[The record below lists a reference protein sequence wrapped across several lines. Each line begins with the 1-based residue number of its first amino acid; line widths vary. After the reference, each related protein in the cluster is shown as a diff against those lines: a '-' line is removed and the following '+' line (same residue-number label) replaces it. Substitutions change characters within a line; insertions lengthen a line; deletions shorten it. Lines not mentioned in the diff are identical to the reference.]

1 MKAKD
6 LQKRST
12 ADLKKTAR
20 ELQDK
25 LRELRFDLTA
35 GKVKNIKEI
44 RSTRKEVARIRTIVC
59 QKENSLEK

>member
-12 ADLKKTAR
+12 ADLEKTAR

-44 RSTRKEVARIRTIVC
+44 RSVRKEIAQIRTIVC
-59 QKENSLEK
+59 QKENLPEK

>member
-6 LQKRST
+6 LQKRPT

-44 RSTRKEVARIRTIVC
+44 RSTRREIARIYTIVC

>member
-6 LQKRST
+6 LQKRPT
-12 ADLKKTAR
+12 ADLKKTVR

-44 RSTRKEVARIRTIVC
+44 RSTRREIARIYTIVC

>member
-6 LQKRST
+6 LQKRPT
-12 ADLKKTAR
+12 TDLKKTAR

-25 LRELRFDLTA
+25 LRELRFDLTS

-44 RSTRKEVARIRTIVC
+44 RSTRKEIARIYTIVC
-59 QKENSLEK
+59 QKENSPEK

>member
-1 MKAKD
+1 MKTKD
-6 LQKRST
+6 LQKRPV
-12 ADLKKTAR
+12 ADLEKTAR

-44 RSTRKEVARIRTIVC
+44 RSTRKEIAQIHTIVC
-59 QKENSLEK
+59 QKENSPEK

>member
-1 MKAKD
+1 MKTKD
-6 LQKRST
+6 LQKRSI
-12 ADLKKTAR
+12 ADLNKTAR

-44 RSTRKEVARIRTIVC
+44 RSTRKEVAQIYTIVC

>member
-1 MKAKD
+1 MKTKD
-6 LQKRST
+6 LQKRSV
-12 ADLKKTAR
+12 ADLNKTAR

-44 RSTRKEVARIRTIVC
+44 RSTRKEVAQIRTIVC

>member
-6 LQKRST
+6 LQKRPT
-12 ADLKKTAR
+12 ADLKKTVR

-44 RSTRKEVARIRTIVC
+44 RSTRREIARILTIVC